1 MADHGT
7 FFRNE
12 LGTTDTGVC
21 KRFYGEVVGWVTR
34 EMPMPDGN
42 GSYVLW
48 RQGDKD
54 VGGMSKMS
62 GTQFDGVPPN
72 WMSYIAVDDV
82 DAAAGKV
89 ASAGGKTVIEPITIP
104 GIGRLAVIA
113 DPTGAVIALI
123 TPADG

>member
-12 LGTTDTGVC
+12 LSTTDTGVC
-21 KRFYGEVVGWVTR
+21 KRFYGEVVGWETR

-54 VGGMSKMS
+54 VGGMFKMS

-72 WMSYIAVDDV
+72 WMSYIAVDDI

-113 DPTGAVIALI
+113 DPTGAVIALM